1 MNYKLSTELLSRD
14 EVISE
19 AVKRL
24 QPDESIG
31 EEFTL
36 TDSYEDTCW
45 VMNVIKEVVNDPYDT
60 LNHEIPTNIFSD
72 ENKLS
77 DYYYLITCDV
87 QKQLGIC

>member
-14 EVISE
+14 GVISE

-24 QPDESIG
+24 QGG
-31 EEFTL
+31 EL

-60 LNHEIPTNIFSD
+60 LNHEIPSNIFND